1 MSRVLIIGTG
11 YLSEKLSKQIIGS
24 KIYSASELK
33 KNLNLINTS
42 KKKIKLIINS
52 SYSSRKLN
60 NLISYKIFIEKSIL
74 EISEILDLINPKL
87 IEKIIYTS
95 SSSVY
100 GSINNKIN
108 ISDPNNRFIYSSLK
122 LSGEM
127 LFKNFCNKKNIDLDI
142 CRIFNLSKISITFN
156 PLPVPISIIF
166 EPFLESIFLYI
177 LIKSST

>member
-1 MSRVLIIGTG
+1 MSKILIIGTG

-24 KIYSASELK
+24 KIYSASKFK
-33 KNLNLINTS
+33 KNLSLINKS

-74 EISEILDLINPKL
+74 EISEILDSINPKL

-108 ISDPNNRFIYSSLK
+108 KRKSRQREEPYLR
-122 LSGEM
+122 SGKME
-127 LFKNFCNKKNIDLDI
+127 NFQNLPKIPITLVMAYKIFFEVKKN
-142 CRIFNLSKISITFN
+142 SIAKF
-156 PLPVPISIIF
+156 SQK
-166 EPFLESIFLYI
+166 YA
-177 LIKSST
+177 